1 MTIHAWRVVKCKYK
15 TVAFDGEGA
24 RKFGGRWNSR
34 GVGIVYTSSSLA
46 LALLE
51 LLVHLKSSD
60 LLVAYSAVPLSFPE
74 ELLEEIDPPHLPAD
88 WQVSP
93 IPPAIQQLG
102 DDWVHQG
109 RSAVLRVPS
118 VILPIEPNYLLNPAH
133 PRFTE
138 ITLGTAIDMPIDPR
152 LLATGA

>member
-1 MTIHAWRVVKCKYK
+1 MTIHAWRVVKRKYM
-15 TVAFDGEGA
+15 TAAFDGTGA
-24 RKFGGRWNSR
+24 RLAGGRWNSP
-34 GVGIVYTSSSLA
+34 GVSLVYTSSSLA

-74 ELLEEIDPPHLPAD
+74 ELLEAIDPPHLPAD

-118 VILPIEPNYLLNPAH
+118 VILPIEPNYLLNPEH

-138 ITLGTAIDMPIDPR
+138 IALGTAIDMPIDPR
-152 LLATGA
+152 LLTTGA